1 MRRSLTECP
10 VCDAPLAVA
19 ELQCRECGTTMR
31 GEFAP
36 SRCPF
41 CALPEE
47 QLRFLELFLR
57 CRGNMRDVERNLGLS
72 YPTVRARLDA
82 LLTRLGYTAVA
93 PADVAEQRREIL
105 DALNTGQLTAD
116 EAIAQLEAL

>member
-1 MRRSLTECP
+1 MRRQLTECP
-10 VCDAPLAVA
+10 VCDSSLAVT
-19 ELQCRECGTTMR
+19 ELHCRECGTTLR
-31 GEFAP
+31 GGFAP

-57 CRGNMRDVERNLGLS
+57 CRGNMRDVERTLGLS

-93 PADVAEQRREIL
+93 PVDTAEQRREIL
-105 DALNTGQLTAD
+105 DALNAGHLSPD
-116 EAIAQLEAL
+116 EAIAQLETL

>member
-1 MRRSLTECP
+1 MRRPLTECP
-10 VCDAPLAVA
+10 VCDSPLAVA

-57 CRGNMRDVERNLGLS
+57 CRGNMRDVERTLGLS

-93 PADVAEQRREIL
+93 PADAAEQRREIL
-105 DALNTGQLTAD
+105 DALNAGNLSAD
-116 EAIAQLEAL
+116 EAITQLEAL

>member
-1 MRRSLTECP
+1 
-10 VCDAPLAVA
+10 
-19 ELQCRECGTTMR
+19 MR

-57 CRGNMRDVERNLGLS
+57 CRGNMRDVERTLGLS

-93 PADVAEQRREIL
+93 PTDVGEQRREIL
-105 DALNTGQLTAD
+105 DALNAGQLTAD

>member
-1 MRRSLTECP
+1 MRRPLTECP
-10 VCDAPLAVA
+10 VCDSPLAVA

-57 CRGNMRDVERNLGLS
+57 CRGNMRDVERTLGLS

-93 PADVAEQRREIL
+93 PRTPPKHQNA
-105 DALNTGQLTAD
+105 GF
-116 EAIAQLEAL
+116 

>member
-1 MRRSLTECP
+1 MRRQLTECP
-10 VCDAPLAVA
+10 VCDSSLGVT
-19 ELQCRECGTTMR
+19 ELHCRACGTTLR

-57 CRGNMRDVERNLGLS
+57 CRGNMRDVERTLGLS

-82 LLTRLGYTAVA
+82 LLTRLGYSVVA
-93 PADVAEQRREIL
+93 PADTAEQRREIL
-105 DALNTGQLTAD
+105 DALNAGHLSPD
-116 EAIAQLEAL
+116 EAIAQLETL